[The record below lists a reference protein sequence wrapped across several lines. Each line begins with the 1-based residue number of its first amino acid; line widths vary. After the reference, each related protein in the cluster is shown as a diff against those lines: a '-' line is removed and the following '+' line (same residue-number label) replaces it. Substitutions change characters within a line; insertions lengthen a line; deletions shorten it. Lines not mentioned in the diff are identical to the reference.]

1 MQRAVVLATGKI
13 ASVQDDFCKQMCP
26 RQVVEEMAIDRHEV
40 NGEASVAM
48 VSILEWYRLNSTDLL
63 PQNQLWHIDWLVS
76 AKYVGDLRPQEPC
89 YILCMTETPLQSSK
103 HRSASMTITIT
114 ERVFLPTDTSCT
126 VRGTK
131 VLRACRSGPIGIV
144 CIP

>member
-48 VSILEWYRLNSTDLL
+48 VSILE
-63 PQNQLWHIDWLVS
+63 
-76 AKYVGDLRPQEPC
+76 
-89 YILCMTETPLQSSK
+89 
-103 HRSASMTITIT
+103 
-114 ERVFLPTDTSCT
+114 
-126 VRGTK
+126 
-131 VLRACRSGPIGIV
+131 
-144 CIP
+144 

>member
-1 MQRAVVLATGKI
+1 
-13 ASVQDDFCKQMCP
+13 
-26 RQVVEEMAIDRHEV
+26 MAIDRHEV

-48 VSILEWYRLNSTDLL
+48 VSILERYRVTFSTDFL
-63 PQNQLWHIDWLVS
+63 PQKQLWHIDWLVS

-103 HRSASMTITIT
+103 HLSASMTSITIT

-131 VLRACRSGPIGIV
+131 VLRACRSGSIGIV
-144 CIP
+144 CFP